1 MRSEVVPDPGATH
14 LVALTPYAFLTMES
28 DESRAQLRL
37 AATRYGNY
45 LTAGPGPLTLEFEYD
60 SEQCARAS
68 WVLATASENPHA
80 GVVPIA
86 LGDEVLFVDPS
97 LHTELGAE
105 LLVLQVARDL
115 GPLMDLYR
123 PNSTR
128 LN

>member
-1 MRSEVVPDPGATH
+1 MLPHPGATH
-14 LVALTPYAFLTMES
+14 LVAPTPYPFLSMKNDAT
-28 DESRAQLRL
+28 RAHLRIK
-37 AATRYGNY
+37 ATRYGNY

-68 WVLATASENPHA
+68 WVLATASENPDA
-80 GVVPIA
+80 GAVPIS
-86 LGDEVLFVDPS
+86 LGDEVLFIDPS

-105 LLVLQVARDL
+105 LLVLQVAQDL

-123 PNSTR
+123 PNSTL

>member
-1 MRSEVVPDPGATH
+1 MKNDAI
-14 LVALTPYAFLTMES
+14 
-28 DESRAQLRL
+28 RAQLRL
-37 AATRYGNY
+37 AATRYGHY
-45 LTAGPGPLTLEFEYD
+45 LTAGPEPLTLEFDYD

-68 WVLATASENPHA
+68 WVLATASENPNA
-80 GVVPIA
+80 GSVPIA
-86 LGDEVLFVDPS
+86 IGDEVLFIDPS

>member
-1 MRSEVVPDPGATH
+1 MTTQQPPTALAFIRLRAARDGNHLTQAPGI
-14 LVALTPYAFLTMES
+14 VALRF
-28 DESRAQLRL
+28 R
-37 AATRYGNY
+37 
-45 LTAGPGPLTLEFEYD
+45 YD
-60 SEQCARAS
+60 SQECAAARTVLTQAS
-68 WVLATASENPHA
+68 ADPDA
-80 GVVPIA
+80 GVIPIT
-86 LGDEVLFVDPS
+86 LGDELLFIDPS

>member
-1 MRSEVVPDPGATH
+1 MEDNE
-14 LVALTPYAFLTMES
+14 LV
-28 DESRAQLRL
+28 RLRI
-37 AATRYGNY
+37 AATRHGHY
-45 LTAGPGPLTLEFEYD
+45 LTAGPEPLTLEFHYD
-60 SEQCARAS
+60 SRQCGRAMNLL
-68 WVLATASENPHA
+68 VTASENPAA

-86 LGDEVLFVDPS
+86 LGDEVLFIDPS

>member
-1 MRSEVVPDPGATH
+1 MEDNE
-14 LVALTPYAFLTMES
+14 LV
-28 DESRAQLRL
+28 RLRIP
-37 AATRYGNY
+37 ATRHGHY
-45 LTAGPGPLTLEFEYD
+45 LTTGPEPLTLEFRYD
-60 SEQCARAS
+60 SRQSGRAMNLL
-68 WVLATASENPHA
+68 VTASENPEA

-86 LGDEVLFVDPS
+86 LGDEVLFIDPS

-123 PNSTR
+123 PNSTL